1 MIQFFDVTDDHKP
14 GDVLHRDGKNRLLPS
29 LKRKARNQRKNSRV
43 KPGRLSH
50 IHQLRLG
57 DGITSICAS
66 QNSL

>member
-1 MIQFFDVTDDHKP
+1 MLQFFDVADDHKP

-43 KPGRLSH
+43 KPGRRSH
-50 IHQLRLG
+50 IHQLRQG
-57 DGITSICAS
+57 DAITSICAS